1 VELIQLKEVGKQYKK
16 LGILQNVN
24 LTVNEGDIVGVIGQS
39 GSGKTTLL
47 NLIGGYIRPSQG
59 TVSYFSRI
67 DHTPKEL
74 KKHFHKIKKHI
85 GFTHQH
91 YSFYPKLTVK
101 ENLIHF
107 GKLMG
112 VKGPTLV
119 ENAVSLLKFTG
130 LYEHKGKLADQLSG
144 GMQKRLDIACSLIH
158 KPRILLLDEPTA
170 DLDPILQDDIIRLIQ
185 EVNEQGI
192 TVIMASHDLQ
202 SVERI
207 CTKIAMVNR
216 GTVYDFGHLEDVRR
230 PFLKRN
236 ISINIETGQDR
247 EKMIALARQLPV
259 NRIIDQGHRLV
270 LEPADASQTLHALL
284 QLAEQEN
291 LSLHDIDVRRP
302 SLSEIFQQ
310 IAVQR

>member
-1 VELIQLKEVGKQYKK
+1 MELIQLKEVGKQYKK
-16 LGILQNVN
+16 LRILQNVN
-24 LTVNEGDIVGVIGQS
+24 LTVNQGDIVGIIGQS

-47 NLIGGYIRPSQG
+47 NLIAGYLQPSEG
-59 TVSYFSRI
+59 SVAYFSRI
-67 DHTPKEL
+67 THTPKEL
-74 KKHFHKIKKHI
+74 QKHFHKIKRHI

-101 ENLIHF
+101 ENLLHF

-112 VKGPTLV
+112 IKGPTLI
-119 ENAVSLLKFTG
+119 ENAKNLLKFTG
-130 LYEHKGKLADQLSG
+130 LYDHRKKLADHLSG

-158 KPRILLLDEPTA
+158 KPRVLLLDEPTA
-170 DLDPILQDDIIRLIQ
+170 DLDPLLREDVIKLIQ

-192 TVIMASHDLQ
+192 TVILASHDLH

-216 GTVYDFGHLEDVRR
+216 GTVYDFGHLEDIRR

-236 ISINIETGQDR
+236 ISINIATGQDR
-247 EKMIALARQLPV
+247 EKMISLARQLPV
-259 NRIIDQGHRLV
+259 DRIVDQGHRLV
-270 LEPADASQTLHALL
+270 LQPENPREILHALL
-284 QLAEQEN
+284 QMAEQEN
-291 LSLHDIDVRRP
+291 LYLHDIDLRRP
-302 SLSEIFQQ
+302 SLDEIFQQ